1 MPVLPTIQEGE
12 RVLTFHGPIIR
23 EAECIRVAI
32 ENRQVQYLVRYKL
45 EGGSGMSRCLPGGK
59 AYPHALPM
67 LPPPSPGP
75 TTSIS
80 TSKGSEDGAC
90 KRPEGSLGETS
101 AGAGVEASA
110 RIEASAGAGVEASAG
125 IEVSAGAGVE
135 ASAGIEASAGAGV
148 EASAGVEVS
157 AGAGVEASAGVEV
170 SAGAGVE
177 ASAGAGVSAGAEAS
191 AGVEAGASTGTTSAG
206 FAVPG
211 CSAASAF
218 FNIREQRAPV
228 TTWSYEWIPESRVL
242 RYSAAGKDSD
252 SDDSSSA
259 SSETCSRAS
268 DSGEGSSH
276 CSREGG
282 AEGPKD
288 GEGEKALA
296 VVAPVPEKKYIK
308 RREVKVT
315 LPSGLKPLL
324 VKDWELIIHGKKLF
338 ILPAR
343 KNVDEILAEY
353 ALLQQNSGVLTKRY
367 AVHELVAGIKEYFNV
382 MLGTQLLYK
391 FERPQH
397 SDIVA
402 SHPTMRMSQI
412 YGGAHLLRLFVQLG
426 SMLAYTALDDSS
438 LNLLLGHMQDFLKY
452 LASNP
457 SVLFTAADYEP
468 ASAEYVERVE

>member
-1 MPVLPTIQEGE
+1 MAFSKPECKKMPILPTIQEGE

-45 EGGSGMSRCLPGGK
+45 ESGSGMSRFLSGGR
-59 AYPHALPM
+59 AYPYATPM
-67 LPPPSPGP
+67 PPPPSPGP
-75 TTSIS
+75 TTSGSI
-80 TSKGSEDGAC
+80 SKGSEDGAC
-90 KRPEGSLGETS
+90 KSHEGSLGETS
-101 AGAGVEASA
+101 PGS
-110 RIEASAGAGVEASAG
+110 
-125 IEVSAGAGVE
+125 
-135 ASAGIEASAGAGV
+135 
-148 EASAGVEVS
+148 
-157 AGAGVEASAGVEV
+157 
-170 SAGAGVE
+170 
-177 ASAGAGVSAGAEAS
+177 GAEAGTEAKVEVGAV
-191 AGVEAGASTGTTSAG
+191 AGVEAGAGVDAGASTEAEAGAGASSEAGAGAGASTEAGAGASAEAGASTEAGAGASAGTTSAG

-218 FNIREQRAPV
+218 FSIREQRAPV

-242 RYSAAGKDSD
+242 RYSAAGRDSD

-268 DSGEGSSH
+268 DPGEGSSH

-288 GEGEKALA
+288 REGEKALA
-296 VVAPVPEKKYIK
+296 VVGPVPEKKYIK

-315 LPSGLKPLL
+315 LPNALKPLL
-324 VKDWELIIHGKKLF
+324 VKDWELVIHSKKLF

-367 AVHELVAGIKEYFNV
+367 AVQELVAGIKEYFNV

-391 FERPQH
+391 FERPQYN
-397 SDIVA
+397 DIVA
-402 SHPTMRMSQI
+402 SHPTLRMSQI

-438 LNLLLGHMQDFLKY
+438 LNLLLGHMHDFLKY
-452 LASNP
+452 LASNT
-457 SVLFTAADYEP
+457 SVLFSAEDYES
-468 ASAEYVERVE
+468 ASAEYLERVE

>member
-1 MPVLPTIQEGE
+1 MAFSKPESKKMPILPTIQEGE

-23 EAECIRVAI
+23 EAECVRVAI

-45 EGGSGMSRCLPGGK
+45 ESGSGASRFLSGSR
-59 AYPHALPM
+59 AYPYAHPM

-75 TTSIS
+75 TASGS
-80 TSKGSEDGAC
+80 ASKSS
-90 KRPEGSLGETS
+90 EGSLGETS
-101 AGAGVEASA
+101 PGIGAEAST
-110 RIEASAGAGVEASAG
+110 EAKV
-125 IEVSAGAGVE
+125 EVSAE
-135 ASAGIEASAGAGV
+135 
-148 EASAGVEVS
+148 VEVS
-157 AGAGVEASAGVEV
+157 AGAKVEAE
-170 SAGAGVE
+170 
-177 ASAGAGVSAGAEAS
+177 AEA
-191 AGVEAGASTGTTSAG
+191 EAGASAGPSSADFAMPSCSAG
-206 FAVPG
+206 
-211 CSAASAF
+211 SAF
-218 FNIREQRAPV
+218 FSVREQRAPV

-242 RYSAAGKDSD
+242 RYNAAGRDSD

-259 SSETCSRAS
+259 SSETCSRGS
-268 DSGEGSSH
+268 DPGEGSSH

-282 AEGPKD
+282 AEGPEE

-296 VVAPVPEKKYIK
+296 VVGPVPEKKYVK

-324 VKDWELIIHGKKLF
+324 VKDWELVIHGKNLF
-338 ILPAR
+338 TLPAR

-353 ALLQQNSGVLTKRY
+353 VALQQNSAVLNQRY

-391 FERPQH
+391 FERPQYN
-397 SDIVA
+397 DIVA

-426 SMLAYTALDDSS
+426 SMLAYTALDDNS
-438 LNLLLGHMQDFLKY
+438 LDLLLGYMHDFLRY

-457 SVLFTAADYEP
+457 SVLFTVADYEP
-468 ASAEYVERVE
+468 ASAEYLERVE